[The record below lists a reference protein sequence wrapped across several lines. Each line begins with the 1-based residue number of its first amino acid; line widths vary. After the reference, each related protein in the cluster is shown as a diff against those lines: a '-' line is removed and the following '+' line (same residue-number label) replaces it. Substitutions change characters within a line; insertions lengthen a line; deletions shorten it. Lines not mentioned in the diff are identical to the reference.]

1 MINFKQLNKRS
12 YRAGRIE
19 RDNKWRQKKKSKDFE
34 SCRIFNMNRNSDAGK
49 MKRREYSGD
58 FMLNSDSYYIRHNS
72 RERIDYRSHL
82 RDNFTSSFY
91 FQMF

>member
-1 MINFKQLNKRS
+1 MPVTSPKTANASYLWDFPKR
-12 YRAGRIE
+12 REIP
-19 RDNKWRQKKKSKDFE
+19 WRSE
-34 SCRIFNMNRNSDAGK
+34 YNWDAGM